1 MKRTRMKSEA
11 TLTTSGEPA
20 PIKPPDKE
28 RGKVSGYADTNFKD
42 DLAADPEAGS
52 LQLTKSRISRRQ
64 MKPTKKLTTN
74 GHNYKE
80 WKDFWSNKD

>member
-1 MKRTRMKSEA
+1 MKSKA

-20 PIKPPDKE
+20 PIKTPAKE
-28 RGKVSGYADTNFKD
+28 RGKASGYADTNFKD
-42 DLAADPEAGS
+42 DLATDPEAGS
-52 LQLTKSRISRRQ
+52 LQLMKKRISRRQ
-64 MKPTKKLTTN
+64 MKPTMKPTTN